1 MPESKDFFDINNIH
15 PINIIFIIYL
25 IYQFIYKNR
34 SQIGTFLRRYYK
46 GESAEKEIEN
56 SQQNETENSSTHT
69 QNDNTDRYISHNSN
83 RVDDIINKMDF
94 LSKELERIGEVQNN
108 IINTVTKIETDV
120 STVNHTMN
128 SQLIG
133 FTDRIDFLLKSDME
147 DKKAYITDNY
157 NKYYYRY
164 KKIDMYTLET
174 MEKIYDIYLQEGGD
188 SFVQLMMTNIRK
200 LEVVRNLD
208 EFDNVN

>member
-1 MPESKDFFDINNIH
+1 MPESKDFFDMSNIH
-15 PINIIFIIYL
+15 PMNIIIVIYL

-46 GESAEKEIEN
+46 GESIEN
-56 SQQNETENSSTHT
+56 DVENPQHDETEKVPQHT
-69 QNDNTDRYISHNSN
+69 QIENIDTIVNYNSN
-83 RVDDIINKMDF
+83 RVDDIINKMDI
-94 LSKELERIGEVQNN
+94 LSTELERIGKVQNN
-108 IINTVTKIETDV
+108 MIGSITKIETDV
-120 STVNHTMN
+120 GHVNTIVN
-128 SQLIG
+128 SQLTN

-157 NKYYYRY
+157 NKYYYKY

-208 EFDNVN
+208 EFDDIK